1 MRLLVTNDDGVLA
14 PGIAALAAA
23 LVDAGHEVV
32 VAAPSDDRSG
42 ASAAIG
48 GMHADETIEL
58 QRLELDGLD
67 EATCYSVA
75 ASPALIVIAACMG
88 GFGPAP
94 DLVVSGINAGANTG
108 RAVLHSGTVGAALTA
123 ANFDISGL
131 AVSLAAG
138 GPFRWPSAAGLAV
151 PAVDWLAGQAAG
163 SVVNLN
169 VPNLEPDAIQGVRV
183 APLATFG
190 TVRASVV
197 EAPGGLQM
205 ALGGSADHETANAE
219 GEWGAEG
226 NDSDTA
232 LLVAGYATVTSLAG
246 VTAVER
252 PGAAAAIEQRLP
264 ARTG

>member
-32 VAAPSDDRSG
+32 VAAPADDRSG

-58 QRLELDGLD
+58 QRVEPDGLD

-75 ASPALIVIAACMG
+75 ATPALIVIAACLG

-138 GPFRWPSAAGLAV
+138 GPFRWASAAALAV

-205 ALGGSADHETANAE
+205 ALGGSADDGVTAE
-219 GEWGAEG
+219 GEWEAEG
-226 NDSDTA
+226 NDTDIV

-252 PGAAAAIEQRLP
+252 PGAEAAIEHRLP